1 MLFRDILGQEDIKSY
16 LREIVNQDRIPHA
29 MLFFGKSGTGSLP
42 MALAFGQFLMCE
54 NRYEGDACGDCN
66 HCKKSAKWIHPD
78 IHYTYPTI
86 GTKSTSVD
94 FTSQWR
100 SFLETNAYGD
110 VFEWLNVLG
119 GDNKQ
124 GNITKDE
131 CNRILKVLSLKT
143 FEGEYKIQI
152 LWMPEFLGTQ
162 GNRLLKIIE
171 EPPDNTVFILVA
183 ERQEDI
189 LNTLVSRCQLVNF
202 RPIPDQLIGEFLEEK
217 ADLNQ
222 NQALQIAFLSD
233 GNLNEAYKLIGQ
245 KEELLAHTWIE
256 WMRKMYKGNAVEMVD
271 LSSQFNQLDRESQ
284 KNILRYGLH
293 FSHEMLI
300 FHLNPHYV
308 PRLLDKESSALRKLS
323 ALVSV
328 DQIEH
333 MIEII
338 NTSIFHLER
347 NANSKILM
355 LDDAIQIHHILRN
368 TYAVGGSRKHE
379 FAFTK

>member
-1 MLFRDILGQEDIKSY
+1 MLFRDILGQEDIKTF
-16 LREIVNQDRIPHA
+16 LRECVNQDRIPHA
-29 MLFFGKSGTGSLP
+29 MLFLGKSGTGSLP
-42 MALAFGQFLMCE
+42 MALAFGQYLMCE

-86 GTKSTSVD
+86 GTKSTSME

-110 VFEWLNVLG
+110 VFEWLNLLG
-119 GDNKQ
+119 GENKQ

-152 LWMPEFLGTQ
+152 LWMPEFLGAQ

-189 LNTLVSRCQLVNF
+189 LNTIVSRCQLVSF
-202 RPIPDQLIGEFLEEK
+202 RPIPDEMIGDFLQNK
-217 ADLNQ
+217 TGLNQ
-222 NQALQIAFLSD
+222 DQALQIAFLAN

-256 WMRKMYKGNAVEMVD
+256 WMRKIYKGNAIQMVG
-271 LSSQFNQLDRESQ
+271 LSDQFNQLDRESQ

-293 FSHEMLI
+293 FLHEMII
-300 FHLNPHYV
+300 FHLNPHYI
-308 PRLLDKESSALRKLS
+308 PRLLEQETTALRKLS
-323 ALVSV
+323 ALVLV
-328 DQIEH
+328 NQIEE
-333 MIEII
+333 MVDII

-355 LDDAIQIHHILRN
+355 LDNAIQMHYVLRDIKRTSGQN
-368 TYAVGGSRKHE
+368 AKE
-379 FAFTK
+379 FAVK